1 MSTPVPEPRSYTL
14 AVGDQGQLDLPAQ
27 LRSAHGWSP
36 GEEVI
41 ALDSP
46 GGVLLF
52 SLPEALEHVR
62 NASMVSVDEFLAG
75 RRAEK
80 VAEEKEMVE
89 WGASS
94 PTPHT

>member
-1 MSTPVPEPRSYTL
+1 
-14 AVGDQGQLDLPAQ
+14 
-27 LRSAHGWSP
+27 
-36 GEEVI
+36 
-41 ALDSP
+41 
-46 GGVLLF
+46 
-52 SLPEALEHVR
+52 
-62 NASMVSVDEFLAG
+62 MVSVDEFLAG